1 MSYNPQYIQYQI
13 LDKIIAFIEEGLL
26 ENKSRRPGYNKM
38 NKFYEQFI
46 EDSRIDLAHKI
57 FNNFRIDHGVPKGI
71 RLTYLGNEL
80 LKRQFTF
87 YDFSHD
93 IIPTPK
99 MYLTLD
105 RQMKWPY
112 YFTKKKMV
120 FYDAEDS
127 AWFKIN
133 GGDISAFIDV
143 I

>member
-1 MSYNPQYIQYQI
+1 MTSNTKHIQYQI
-13 LDKIIAFIEEGLL
+13 LDKIIIFIEEGLL
-26 ENKSRRPGYNKM
+26 ESKSRRPGYNKM
-38 NKFYEQFI
+38 NKFYEQFL
-46 EDSRIDLAHKI
+46 EDSRIQLAYKI
-57 FNNFRIDHGVPKGI
+57 FNNFRIDNGVPKGI

-80 LKRQFTF
+80 LKRQFTA
-87 YDFSHD
+87 YDYSHD

-105 RQMKWPY
+105 KQMKWPY

-133 GGDISAFIDV
+133 GGDISSFIDV